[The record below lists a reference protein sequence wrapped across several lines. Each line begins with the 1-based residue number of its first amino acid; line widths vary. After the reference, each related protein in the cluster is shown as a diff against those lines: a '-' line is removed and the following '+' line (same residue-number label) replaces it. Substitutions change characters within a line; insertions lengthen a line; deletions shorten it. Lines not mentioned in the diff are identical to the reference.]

1 MLHAISFDLDDTLW
15 HTAKTIDH
23 AEKVFQQWLL
33 KHLPELGAL
42 PRERLMEVRRA
53 TLQRAPHLAH
63 HISELRRQV
72 ITHLLE
78 QTGHHPQ
85 RAKRLSHHA
94 FDVFLRARHHV
105 FPFDGVE
112 SALARL
118 QNHYTLGAITNGN
131 ANVFLTP
138 LASYFDFAVS
148 AEKVGQNKPGPRP
161 FEAALLHAGCE
172 AAQMLHIG
180 DHPEHDM
187 AGARALGMPVLWYN
201 PQQLSW
207 DGEGDAPPQF
217 THFDQLPALV
227 RDIDTH

>member
-1 MLHAISFDLDDTLW
+1 MLQAISFDLDDTLW

-33 KHLPELGAL
+33 QHLPELGSL

-63 HISELRRQV
+63 QISELRRQV

-78 QTGHHPQ
+78 NTGHHPR
-85 RAKRLSHHA
+85 RARRLSRHA

-105 FPFDGVE
+105 FPFEGVE
-112 SALARL
+112 AALAHL
-118 QNHYTLGAITNGN
+118 QKAYTLGAITNGN
-131 ANVFLTP
+131 ANVYLTP
-138 LASYFDFAVS
+138 LACYFDFAIS

-161 FEAALLHAGCE
+161 FEAALLHAGCD

-180 DHPEHDM
+180 DHPEHDIS
-187 AGARALGMPVLWYN
+187 GARALGMPVLWYN
-201 PQQLSW
+201 PQQLRW
-207 DGEGDAPPQF
+207 EGDGEAPRQF
-217 THFDQLPALV
+217 SHFDQLPALV
-227 RDIDTH
+227 REIDNP